1 MQTPRTTTAMLAA
14 AGMLVAGAGCAWAD
28 SAEPEESLTSAE
40 ETFVFLT
47 GEEKL
52 AHDVYT
58 TLGEQYDANQFAN
71 IARSETS
78 HLEAMRTVLDA
89 MDVADPTLGD
99 ALGSFDDPQLQQ
111 MYDDYV
117 AQGSE
122 SLAAAA
128 AVGIAIEEA
137 DIVELTAALELAPDE
152 HATSVLEQQI
162 EASKRHLA
170 AFQRLA
176 DGCDGDCTG
185 DGNGPGSAGS
195 GGPGGNGSGGPGR
208 NGSGGP
214 GGNGPQGAAAGQ
226 GFGGGWRR

>member
-1 MQTPRTTTAMLAA
+1 MQTSRTTAAVLTA
-14 AGMLVAGAGCAWAD
+14 AGMLVAGASCAWAD

-58 TLGEQYDANQFAN
+58 TLGEQYDARQFPN
-71 IARSETS
+71 IARSETN
-78 HLEAMRTVLDA
+78 HLQAMRTVLDG

-99 ALGSFDDPQLQQ
+99 ALGAFDDPQLQQ
-111 MYDDYV
+111 MYDDFV
-117 AQGSE
+117 AEGSQ

-137 DIVELTAALELAPDE
+137 DIVDLTAALEIAPDE
-152 HATSVLEQQI
+152 HATSVLEHQI

-176 DGCDGDCTG
+176 DGCDADCTG
-185 DGNGPGSAGS
+185 DGNGPGSAGP
-195 GGPGGNGSGGPGR
+195 GGPR
-208 NGSGGP
+208 
-214 GGNGPQGAAAGQ
+214 GNGPQGSADGR
-226 GFGGGWRR
+226 GFGGGGRW